1 MKKNHW
7 FLGLDGG
14 ATTTQCVLYDR
25 TDDRL
30 LMTCGGPIHYA
41 VLENDPEKL
50 RENIEALVN
59 PLLAEVR
66 IRPGDVA
73 GAVFGI
79 SGIDEATHKKSIY
92 KMLAGMG
99 YESFYLSNDA
109 YLAIKAECR
118 DWGIAAVNG
127 TGFSVAGI
135 APNGNNLQIGGHGI
149 MTADKGGSRY
159 LIPAV
164 TGAVYAQLF
173 KNGPETEMTR
183 SLADWLDGKDR
194 SKFYQAVSD
203 AIVRDEKGAVL
214 AISRILYSAANQGD
228 REALRILTESG
239 KDYAAAI
246 CCAAS
251 ILKLPHPIQVVL
263 AGAQFTKC
271 ECSRTIDVIAEE
283 LEKIGGFHISLI
295 SSEPVAGALFWAME
309 IVGEAPD
316 DELRKSLR
324 ERLCTIKTNQQT
336 P

>member
-1 MKKNHW
+1 MKKNRW

-25 TDDRL
+25 AGDHL

-41 VLENDPEKL
+41 VLENDPENL
-50 RENIEALVN
+50 RRNIESLVN
-59 PLLAEVR
+59 PLLAEAR
-66 IRPGDVA
+66 ISPGDVA

-79 SGIDEATHKKSIY
+79 SGIDEATHKRSIY
-92 KMLAGMG
+92 KILADMG
-99 YESFYLSNDA
+99 YENFYLSNDA
-109 YLAIKAECR
+109 YLAIKAECPG
-118 DWGIAAVNG
+118 WGISAING

-135 APNGNNLQIGGHGI
+135 ASDRNYLQIGGHGI

-164 TGAVYAQLF
+164 TGAVYTQLF

-183 SLADWLDGKDR
+183 YLADWLNGKDR
-194 SKFYQAVSD
+194 SKFYQAVCD
-203 AIVRDEKGAVL
+203 ALVRDEKGTVL
-214 AISRILYSAANQGD
+214 AISQILYTAANHGD

-246 CCAAS
+246 CCTAS

-271 ECSRTIDVIAEE
+271 ECSRTIDVIVEE
-283 LEKIGGFHISLI
+283 LGKIGGFNVGII

-309 IVGEAPD
+309 IAGEAPD
-316 DELRKSLR
+316 DNLRKSLR
-324 ERLCTIKTNQQT
+324 ERLCTIKTNV
-336 P
+336 